1 MIMWT
6 STHTYPDFNLS
17 HSTSSNFNNL
27 MCVLYVAY
35 RIFLVSNIN
44 MENIMEE
51 EYNNKFDAL
60 ASTIKIEDISSDEL
74 NQEILRRLK
83 DNDPDLEYLCISGD
97 DQLPDENDFYPDNG
111 EALGWL
117 GYYIGKSITV
127 DTLYIKTVPS
137 PSCNDGV
144 EEFRREMGRNKSIRS
159 ICFGGNLLDGK
170 IFYMLDSF
178 FRNNNN
184 LIGIEVRDWDM
195 GVECV
200 RQLSLALGSCSNNR
214 SLKRIELSH
223 NQIGHVQLV
232 DIIAA
237 LIMHPQ
243 LEYLYLQDM
252 NVGRNECTAL
262 ATLSENTTKQ
272 LQILDLYGN
281 NVDDDG
287 IESLTHAISGSNL
300 QVLTLSC
307 NRAITARGWKKV
319 STLLEMSDF
328 ELEKLYLSANNI
340 DDEVALIFAT
350 SLKGNSKLK
359 TLDLTD
365 CDGITEGGW
374 AHFSSPLC
382 DTSSINKTYLS
393 NHTLEDL
400 GSTHIPTD
408 IQQYLILNSNSED
421 KGQIAMAKII
431 RHHSHFNMQPFFE
444 WEFKV
449 LPLMITWLEKAG
461 AHTSNFGEEINR
473 TKLSI
478 TYDFIREFPMLYIEP
493 VTRKETEECSAME
506 IQLQEG
512 DKCQQAELEEVQ
524 QRKERAMR
532 RLL

>member
-1 MIMWT
+1 
-6 STHTYPDFNLS
+6 
-17 HSTSSNFNNL
+17 
-27 MCVLYVAY
+27 
-35 RIFLVSNIN
+35 
-44 MENIMEE
+44 MEE
-51 EYNNKFDAL
+51 EYNKYDAL

-74 NQEILRRLK
+74 NQEILRRFK

-111 EALGWL
+111 EAWGWL

-144 EEFRREMGRNKSIRS
+144 EDFHREMGRNKSIRS

-184 LIGIEVRDWDM
+184 LTGIEVRDCDM

-214 SLKRIELSH
+214 SLKRIELSQ

-243 LEYLYLQDM
+243 LEHLDLVTM
-252 NVGRNECTAL
+252 NIGRNECTAL
-262 ATLSENTTKQ
+262 ATLLSNTTKQ
-272 LQILDLYGN
+272 LQTLTLYEN
-281 NVDDDG
+281 NIDDEGVVALVHG
-287 IESLTHAISGSNL
+287 IGGPSNL
-300 QVLTLSC
+300 VKLNLSL
-307 NRAITARGWKKV
+307 NRSITIRGWKTL
-319 STLLEMSDF
+319 STLLEMPESD
-328 ELEKLYLSANNI
+328 LEKLNLSSNNMSNEAVLAFAN
-340 DDEVALIFAT
+340 
-350 SLKGNSKLK
+350 SLKGNCKLK
-359 TLDLTD
+359 TLNFSY
-365 CDGITEGGW
+365 CNGITSEGW
-374 AHFSSPLC
+374 AHFSSLLC

-393 NHTLEDL
+393 NHTLESLGAARFMSADL
-400 GSTHIPTD
+400 VSYLVLNASSENKGHIA
-408 IQQYLILNSNSED
+408 LRKIL
-421 KGQIAMAKII
+421 
-431 RHHSHFNMQPFFE
+431 HYHSHINVQPLFE

-449 LPLMITWLEKAG
+449 WPLMIAWLEKARTR
-461 AHTSNFGEEINR
+461 TSNYGEKIKR

-478 TYDFIREFPMLYIEP
+478 TYDFVREFPMLYIEP
-493 VTRKETEECSAME
+493 VTRKEIEECAALE
-506 IQLQEG
+506 IELHG
-512 DKCQQAELEEVQ
+512 DQSQQAELEEVQ